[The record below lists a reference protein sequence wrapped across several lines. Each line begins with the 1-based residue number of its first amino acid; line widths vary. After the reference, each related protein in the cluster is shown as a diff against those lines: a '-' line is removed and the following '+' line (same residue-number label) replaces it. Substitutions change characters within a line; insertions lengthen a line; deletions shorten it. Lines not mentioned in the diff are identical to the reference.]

1 LLDWEESRVGRL
13 LAASHAALPPGGWLV
28 DHDIHINA
36 DKSGPLPVAEYS
48 VLVMHSTPGKC
59 WSTGELGAMLA
70 ETGFTVHDHRPT
82 VADRA
87 ALIARKPY

>member
-1 LLDWEESRVGRL
+1 V
-13 LAASHAALPPGGWLV
+13 AA
-28 DHDIHINA
+28 
-36 DKSGPLPVAEYS
+36 YS

-87 ALIARKPY
+87 ALIARKPH